1 MRLLIF
7 FICTWML
14 GFPTHQKAG
23 AQSRISNMRTEY
35 FAEPLGLDTQSPRF
49 TWEMESP
56 RKGFLQESFR
66 LMVASSPELLEKG
79 APDIWTS
86 GKVKST
92 DNRSFLKTEGILK
105 PHSRYFWRVEVWEKS
120 GKKTLS
126 PVASFETAKLNP
138 LDWSGK
144 WISDNFN
151 QEFRKSPMFRKGFV
165 IGKEIKQARAYVCGL
180 GYTILFINGKKV
192 GDHWLDPGYT
202 HFDKQVLYATYDITA
217 QLRAGDNAVAA
228 VLGNGW
234 YNIQSLAVWGFHN
247 SRWRDRPRILCEIRI
262 VYADG
267 TVEVI
272 ATDDSWKTNTGPY
285 LFNNLYSGDVYD
297 ARLEKPGWNDI
308 GYDDRNWTSASL
320 VDSPAPRIASQQMP
334 PIRIT
339 EEVKPV
345 SMKSFPDNIHVFS
358 FDKNMAGVCRL
369 RVKGEKGTR
378 IEIRHGELLHPD
390 GRLNQ
395 GNIDVY
401 FQREKNG
408 MPWHQDPAET
418 FQTDVYYMK
427 GDGTF
432 EEFTPS
438 FTYHGFQYV
447 EIQSSKP
454 VEVSRESLTGLFLN
468 TDVQSAGSFSC
479 SNEVLN
485 KLAAASRRSYL
496 SNLHSIPTDCPQR
509 EKNGWTADGYISMEL
524 GLLNFD
530 GITLYEKWL
539 RDFADNQREGGEIS
553 GIIPSSGWGYADWI
567 GPVWDAGMFI
577 IPYNLYLYYGDK
589 RAIEEIYPVCEKYLK
604 YLQTRET
611 DGKLTYGIGDWVFYK
626 AKTPTDFTSTAF
638 YRLDNVYM
646 TRFSEILGKD
656 PSPYRKKADELKKL
670 INDTWYNPET
680 SIYANGTQAAQAVA
694 LALGLVDN
702 PDEQQKIAENLVKM
716 IRGNNHQ
723 LDFGMLG
730 SKFVPAILT
739 KFGYAEDAYEMI
751 TKETAPSWGNWIS
764 MGLTTLPETWM
775 LDKNFKDASL
785 NHVFLGDITAWMTK
799 TIAGINFDENQPGF
813 RHVILRP
820 HFLKDLSWAKG
831 DYNSV
836 NGKITSEWHRE
847 AGKIK
852 LTVSVPANTTA
863 TLYTNKTM
871 NLGSGSYTIIF
882 PDK

>member
-1 MRLLIF
+1 
-7 FICTWML
+7 ML
-14 GFPTHQKAG
+14 VFPTYQNAS
-23 AQSRISNMRTEY
+23 AQARISNMRTEY
-35 FAEPLGLDTQSPRF
+35 LAEPLGLDTQSPRF
-49 TWEMESP
+49 TWEIENAG
-56 RKGFLQESFR
+56 KGFLQEYCEVS
-66 LMVASSPELLEKG
+66 VATTPELLEKG
-79 APDIWTS
+79 VADVWKS
-86 GKVKST
+86 GKVKT
-92 DNRSFLKTEGILK
+92 HDNLLSLEGKGLLK
-105 PHSRYFWRVEVWEKS
+105 PHTAYFWKVRVWEKS
-120 GKKTLS
+120 GKMTES
-126 PVASFETAKLNP
+126 SIAFFEMAKLDP
-138 LDWSGK
+138 SDWSGQ

-151 QEFRKSPMFRKGFV
+151 QEFRKSPMFRKEFTLTNK
-165 IGKEIKQARAYVCGL
+165 IRQARAYICGL
-180 GYTILFINGKKV
+180 GYYILYINGKRV

-202 HFDKQVLYATYDITA
+202 HFDKRVLYTTYDVTE
-217 QLRAGDNAVAA
+217 LVRKGENTVAA

-247 SRWRDRPRILCEIRI
+247 ANWRGRPRLLCEIR
-262 VYADG
+262 VVNEDG
-267 TVEVI
+267 SVELI
-272 ATDDSWKTNTGPY
+272 ATNDSWKTNTGPY

-308 GYDDRNWTSASL
+308 GYDDGNWTDARI
-320 VDSPAPRIASQQMP
+320 VDPPAPQIAAQLMP
-334 PIRIT
+334 PIRVT

-345 SMKSFPDNIHVFS
+345 SMKSFPDNIYVFS
-358 FDKNMAGVCRL
+358 FEKNMAGVCRL

-408 MPWHQDPAET
+408 KPWHQDPGET
-418 FQTDVYYMK
+418 FQTDVYYLK
-427 GDGTF
+427 GGGTM

-454 VEVSRESLTGLFLN
+454 VEVTRESLTGLFLN

-496 SNLHSIPTDCPQR
+496 SNLYSIPTDCPQR

-530 GITLYEKWL
+530 GITVYEKWL
-539 RDFADNQREGGEIS
+539 HDFKDNQREKGDIS
-553 GIIPSSGWGYADWI
+553 GIIPSAGWGYADWI

-577 IPYNLYLYYGDK
+577 IPYNLYLFYGDK
-589 RAIEEIYPVCEKYLK
+589 RAIEEIFPVCEKYLK

-626 AKTPTDFTSTAF
+626 AKTPTDYTSTAF
-638 YRLDNVYM
+638 YWLDNVYM
-646 TRFSEILGKD
+646 TKFSEILGKD
-656 PSPYRKKADELKKL
+656 AMPYRKKADQLKKL
-670 INDTWYNPET
+670 INTTWYNPET
-680 SIYANGTQAAQAVA
+680 NIYANGTQAAQAVA
-694 LALGLVDN
+694 LSLGLVDN
-702 PDEQQKIAENLVKM
+702 PDEQKKIAENLVKM
-716 IRGNNHQ
+716 IRENNHQ

-730 SKFVPAILT
+730 SKFVPAMLT
-739 KFGYAEDAYEMI
+739 KFGYAEDAFEMI

-764 MGLTTLPETWM
+764 MGLTTLSETWV

-813 RHVILRP
+813 RHVILKP

-831 DYNSV
+831 EYHSV

-852 LTVSVPANTTA
+852 LTVCIPANTTA
-863 TLYTNKTM
+863 TLYTNKTI
-871 NLGSGSYTIIF
+871 NLGSGCYTF
-882 PDK
+882 TLQEASH